1 MTIHETDICIIGA
14 GPVGLF
20 AVFEAGMLKMRTHVV
35 DTLEMIGGQCAALY
49 PEKPIYDIAAHPS
62 ITGQGLTDSLAAQA
76 APFDPVYHL
85 GQQVVSVTPLP
96 LGEAEERSDSG
107 EGSIPNSPHP
117 HPKSE
122 ISTSPNG
129 GGYEVTTSAGTKI
142 HCKGIIIAAG
152 AGAFGPN
159 RPPLDGLEAYEGTSV
174 HYMVAKRE
182 NFRDKRI
189 VIAGGGDSA
198 VDWALSLAELAEH
211 IYFVHRRPKFRAA
224 PDSVEKLH
232 ALADEGKIEL
242 VVPYQLDRLEG
253 ADGQLTGV
261 GVKTLKGEERLLEAD
276 TLLPFFGLS
285 MNLGPIAEW
294 GLNLHMSHIE
304 VADPTTLATNIEG
317 IHAIGDIATYPNKL
331 KLIACGFSEAAMACH
346 ALYHR
351 VHPDT
356 ALHFEYSTSKGVPA

>member
-1 MTIHETDICIIGA
+1 MTHHETDICIIGA

-35 DTLEMIGGQCAALY
+35 DTLEMIGGQCSALY

-62 ITGQGLTDSLAAQA
+62 ITGQGLTDALAEQA

-85 GQQVVSVTPLP
+85 GQQVLKLEKTENGYRVETSKGVS
-96 LGEAEERSDSG
+96 
-107 EGSIPNSPHP
+107 IQ
-117 HPKSE
+117 
-122 ISTSPNG
+122 
-129 GGYEVTTSAGTKI
+129 
-142 HCKGIIIAAG
+142 CKGIIIAAG

-159 RPPLDGLEAYEGTSV
+159 RPPMEGLEQYEGKGIF
-174 HYMVAKRE
+174 YMVAKRE
-182 NFRDKRI
+182 DFRGKRI

-198 VDWALSLAELAEH
+198 VDWAISLSELAEH

-224 PDSVEKLH
+224 PDSVAKLEKL
-232 ALADEGKIEL
+232 AEQGKVEL
-242 VVPYQLDRLEG
+242 VVPYQLDSLQGE
-253 ADGQLTGV
+253 DGNLTGV
-261 GVKTLKGEERLLEAD
+261 KVKTLSGEERLLQAD
-276 TLLPFFGLS
+276 ILLPFFGLS

-294 GLNLHMSHIE
+294 GLNLNMSHIK
-304 VADPTTLATNIEG
+304 VHPTTLATNIDG
-317 IHAIGDIATYPNKL
+317 IHAIGDIATYENKL

-346 ALYHR
+346 ALYKR